1 MQRVRLAATA
11 VLVGIAAV
19 AGMIASP
26 PVSGAPGRD
35 EAIADLLDRRAAA
48 VRDRDRD
55 AFLATVSPLASDV
68 FRARQAAWF
77 DHLAEIPLASYTLV
91 ARWDIFGDLARDRER
106 KRYGPAEEVAVPLT
120 QERLALSGFDESP
133 AVEDLYLT
141 FVLHNGEWGITSDAD
156 LEDLGLLSARR
167 LWDFAP
173 VDVRRSKHFLL
184 LEHPGA
190 GAPPGTVS
198 LAEDAIQRV
207 DRYWGGSWR
216 RRVPIVAPATEAEL
230 QRMLQ
235 LTVDLSDFVAF
246 AYATLDDRR
255 GDVFTGTRIVLNP
268 DAIAGRSRS
277 ATFDVLAHEMA
288 HAASRPR
295 SGPLTPL
302 WVEEGLAEQVRFGGS
317 NAGGPLAGAPATGRL
332 PVDASFQ
339 YGAVGAILQSYEDAY
354 SAVGF
359 FIDRFGLHRFRRFYA
374 ELGRAGRGF
383 GTQRYHLDETLRSVV
398 GMSLEQFERAW
409 ASSIGTS

>member
-1 MQRVRLAATA
+1 MQRPRLAVTA
-11 VLVGIAAV
+11 VLVLLAAV
-19 AGMIASP
+19 ATAVGSP

-35 EAIADLLDRRAAA
+35 DAITDLLDRRAAA

-55 AFLATVSPLASDV
+55 AFLATVSPLASDA
-68 FRARQAAWF
+68 FRGRQTAWF
-77 DHLAEIPLASYTLV
+77 DHLTHVPLASYTLV

-106 KRYGPAEEVAVPLT
+106 KRYRRAEEVVVPLT
-120 QERLALSGFDESP
+120 QERLALSGFDEAP

-141 FVLHNGEWGITSDAD
+141 FVLHNGEWGIASDND

-173 VDVRRSKHFLL
+173 VEVRRSKHFML

-190 GAPPGTVS
+190 GAPPGTVA
-198 LAEDAIQRV
+198 LAEDAIRRV
-207 DRYWGGSWR
+207 DRYWGGQWR
-216 RRVPIVAPATEAEL
+216 RRVPIVAPATELEL

-246 AYATLDDRR
+246 AYSTLDDRR

-268 DAIAGRSRS
+268 VAIAGRSRS
-277 ATFDVLAHEMA
+277 ATFDVIAHEMA

-317 NAGGPLAGAPATGRL
+317 NAGGPLPGSAATGRL
-332 PVDASFQ
+332 PRDASFQ
-339 YGAVGAILQSYEDAY
+339 YGAVGTILQSYQDAY

-359 FIDRFGLHRFRRFYA
+359 FIDRFGLRKFRRFYF

-383 GTQRYHLDETLRSVV
+383 GTQRYHLTETLRSVV
-398 GMSLEQFERAW
+398 GMSLREFERAW
-409 ASSIGTS
+409 ASSIGAS